1 MVKEYISDKQG
12 ICLIVLFMIGSTL
25 LLGIY
30 GEAKENSWIS
40 VILGMILALPAV
52 IVYAR
57 LLSLYPHKD
66 LFDILMEVFGG
77 ILGRILCIVYIWFA
91 FHLGTLV
98 FRNYLEFTSNVVF
111 PDTPPWVIPLFLVP
125 LISWVVKAGIEVLGR
140 CSEFLIIIVIALIL
154 LVTIALSVPQM
165 NINNILPIMY
175 DGFTPVFKTAFGAFS
190 FPFAESIIFMM
201 CFSSLKTTK
210 SPYKV
215 YISGLII
222 GGFFIVIGTL
232 RNLLIVGASTI
243 SQNYF
248 PSNVVVSVIRIGDLL
263 QRLEISVSAVLV
275 ICVFIK
281 LSVCLLGVCNGISK
295 IFNLNDHKFLSTPI
309 SALMF
314 SFSLFIYTDTMEM
327 NEWAF
332 AVWPYYAFL
341 FQAILPAI
349 LIVVAEIKNR
359 KSHTKLS

>member
-12 ICLIVLFMIGSTL
+12 ICLIILFMIGSNL
-25 LLGIY
+25 IVGIS

-40 VILGMILALPAV
+40 VILGVVLALPAV
-52 IVYAR
+52 IIYAR

-111 PDTPPWVIPLFLVP
+111 PDMPAWVLPLFLVP

-140 CSEFLIIIVIALIL
+140 CSEFLIIIVISLVIF
-154 LVTIALSVPQM
+154 VTISLSVPKI

-175 DGFTPVFKTAFGAFS
+175 DGFTPVFKTAFAAFS
-190 FPFAESIIFMM
+190 FPFAESIIFTM

-210 SPYKV
+210 SPYRV

-222 GGFFIVIGTL
+222 GGFFILLATL
-232 RNLLIVGASTI
+232 RNILILGASAI

-248 PSNVVVSVIRIGDLL
+248 PSNVAVSVIHIGDLL
-263 QRLEISVSAVLV
+263 QRLELSVSAVLV
-275 ICVFIK
+275 ISVFIK

-295 IFNLNDHKFLSTPI
+295 IFNLNDNKFLSTPI
-309 SALMF
+309 AALMF
-314 SFSLFIYTDTMEM
+314 SFSLFVYTNTMEM

-349 LIVVAEIKNR
+349 LIIVAEIKNR
-359 KSHTKLS
+359 KSHAKLS